1 MIDAREPLEDAAL
14 MERALRLTQGFALW
28 PASAMGRLL
37 AGSRLGRH
45 ARGEMVSIEQGVHVT
60 FAVVSGHVVVGHV
73 PPGGHRTPVALLGPG
88 HVIGFTRTPDK
99 DEEEEENRESRIVY
113 DFCALNEATT
123 VQMPTLLVQKILD
136 DEPILWMG
144 IARMLMKQH
153 REVLDLLLSQSVGS
167 FQRRLAATIE
177 RLAVLYGSNDGQG
190 ISLRLRLTQEDLAA
204 LLQVTRQTVNK
215 ALGVLVAGRALSLS
229 QNTITVLDLDALRR
243 LADSS

>member
-1 MIDAREPLEDAAL
+1 
-14 MERALRLTQGFALW
+14 
-28 PASAMGRLL
+28 
-37 AGSRLGRH
+37 
-45 ARGEMVSIEQGVHVT
+45 
-60 FAVVSGHVVVGHV
+60 
-73 PPGGHRTPVALLGPG
+73 
-88 HVIGFTRTPDK
+88 
-99 DEEEEENRESRIVY
+99 
-113 DFCALNEATT
+113 
-123 VQMPTLLVQKILD
+123 MPTLLVQKILD

-229 QNTITVLDLDALRR
+229 QNTITVLDLGALRR

>member
-99 DEEEEENRESRIVY
+99 DEEEEEK
-113 DFCALNEATT
+113 
-123 VQMPTLLVQKILD
+123 PGK
-136 DEPILWMG
+136 P
-144 IARMLMKQH
+144 H
-153 REVLDLLLSQSVGS
+153 
-167 FQRRLAATIE
+167 
-177 RLAVLYGSNDGQG
+177 
-190 ISLRLRLTQEDLAA
+190 RLRLLCPQRGNDRSDADTAGAEDP
-204 LLQVTRQTVNK
+204 
-215 ALGVLVAGRALSLS
+215 G
-229 QNTITVLDLDALRR
+229 
-243 LADSS
+243 